1 MSAPTGH
8 RTAAAGA
15 VLRATADRDGLAPLY
30 GRDAEQAA
38 LLHMVTRLASGTSGV
53 TVLHGTPGS
62 GRSRLL
68 RRGTALARSVG
79 VQVLTAQGSPSRTG
93 VAYGVVEQLLAR
105 PARAAGATAPALT
118 ALSGLSGPTGAA
130 GAAVV
135 SGGSAGHQGFPGS
148 SGTAGTTGF
157 SGSAAAAAGGAAD
170 TGAGCAGAVRCRALL
185 AVAHRPTLLAVDD
198 VQWADAGSL
207 DVLAGLLRRLGA
219 APLGVL
225 LTVTGARGEFPDAC
239 AGLLDQAAALQD
251 GRGLLL
257 ELGPLGPGATQ
268 ALCADAGVPAP
279 PPSDTAWWTRAARLT
294 GGNPWLLRHTLDEL
308 RREPGDLTEERT
320 RAGFACA
327 VGTAREQRAAESAAA
342 LTPGPLALL
351 RGLAVSRGLVPVERV
366 AALVGLD
373 GSRVGGLLREL
384 RVSGLIDFRD
394 PPRPRLTDR
403 TAGLLAGVDG
413 EARRRLHTEAARWA
427 HRCDADEEA
436 LAGLLLT
443 TVPLGEPWVP
453 PVLRRAARGLLGRGE
468 VTGATELLER
478 ALREPLAPAERAE
491 VLLEAAEAYTITA
504 PAAADRR
511 ISELLSGAP
520 APLVRTSAAD
530 LLLARGVPGS
540 VARGPDAWYRGAR
553 SAAAALGSPAGGTAG
568 TVAAGAARTAGPG
581 APTGETGE
589 TQDLW
594 SGGAVAPAGSGDAP
608 GPAVGAAV
616 LVARAWRQAVRG
628 EDAAAVTEM
637 CREVLRTTPLDG
649 ALFPRLTACC
659 ALSLADGHG
668 TARTALDATLAEA
681 RRRRSPSLVALGL
694 LLRAHLNLRA
704 GDPDTA
710 AHDLSA
716 SRDLVP
722 PHLWHPTRL
731 TTLRA
736 AELRLLVARERYED
750 AARLAAEEL
759 PPGAEESSPTIQL
772 LYARAQLWLCLG
784 RPGQALAEAEEC
796 GRRLAARGWANPSWV
811 PWRSLAALARLG
823 HGDRERAEELFA
835 EEIRLARRWGSDSA
849 YVWAE
854 SRHRL
859 GVPGQPSDRAGEGG
873 PHRYGRT
880 AAGRRAARA
889 LVVQEVA
896 GVRRGTWARC
906 GTPGPGA
913 AGDGG
918 GRVPP

>member
-1 MSAPTGH
+1 MSASAGH
-8 RTAAAGA
+8 RGAAAGA

-38 LLHMVTRLASGTSGV
+38 LLHMMTRLAAGASGV

-68 RRGTALARSVG
+68 RRGVALARSVG
-79 VQVLTAQGSPSRTG
+79 VQVLTAQGSPSRAD

-105 PARAAGATAPALT
+105 PARAAGATASTLSAL
-118 ALSGLSGPTGAA
+118 AGLSGASAAPSGLASGSGAALGDGPTGSAA
-130 GAAVV
+130 G
-135 SGGSAGHQGFPGS
+135 GGAGEASAGS
-148 SGTAGTTGF
+148 SG
-157 SGSAAAAAGGAAD
+157 
-170 TGAGCAGAVRCRALL
+170 AVLRCRALL

-239 AGLLDQAAALQD
+239 AVLLDQAAALQD

-257 ELGPLGPGATQ
+257 ELGPLGPDATQ

-279 PPSDTAWWTRAARLT
+279 PPSDTAWWMRAARLSR
-294 GGNPWLLRHTLDEL
+294 GNPWLLRHALDEL

-320 RAGFACA
+320 RTGFARA
-327 VGTAREQRAAESAAA
+327 VDAACEQRAAESAAA
-342 LTPGPLALL
+342 LARAPLALL
-351 RGLAVSRGLVPVERV
+351 RGLAVCRGLVPLERV

-373 GSRVGGLLREL
+373 DDRVGGLLREL

-403 TAGLLAGVDG
+403 TAVLLAGLDG
-413 EARRRLHTEAARWA
+413 EARRRLHAEAARWA

-436 LAGLLLT
+436 LARLLLT

-453 PVLRRAARGLLGRGE
+453 SVLRRAARGLLARGE
-468 VTGATELLER
+468 VTGATDVLER
-478 ALREPLAPAERAE
+478 ALLEPLAPAERAE
-491 VLLEAAEAYTITA
+491 VLLEASEAYTMTA

-511 ISELLSGAP
+511 LSELLSGAP
-520 APLVRTSAAD
+520 ASRVRTSAAD
-530 LLLARGVPGS
+530 LLLTLGAYGPVAPGQ
-540 VARGPDAWYRGAR
+540 ATWYRGAR
-553 SAAAALGSPAGGTAG
+553 PAAAVAAGQGGVPGPRAAGDAQDVAGATDAWDTAVAAAASADGG
-568 TVAAGAARTAGPG
+568 
-581 APTGETGE
+581 
-589 TQDLW
+589 
-594 SGGAVAPAGSGDAP
+594 AP
-608 GPAVGAAV
+608 GPAVGAAL

-637 CREVLRTTPLDG
+637 CREVLRTAPLDG
-649 ALFPRLTACC
+649 SLFPRLTACC

-668 TARTALDATLAEA
+668 TARTALDVTLAEA
-681 RRRRSPSLVALGL
+681 RRRRSPSLVTLGL

-710 AHDLSA
+710 AHDLCA
-716 SRDLVP
+716 SRDLIP
-722 PHLWHPTRL
+722 PQLWHPARL

-736 AELRLLVARERYED
+736 AELQLLVVRERYEE

-772 LYARAQLWLCLG
+772 LYNRAQLWLCLG
-784 RPGQALAEAEEC
+784 RTGQALAEAEEC

-823 HGDRERAEELFA
+823 CGDRARAEELFA
-835 EEIRLARRWGSDSA
+835 EETRLARRWGSDSA

-854 SRHRL
+854 LRRQS
-859 GVPGQPSDRAGEGG
+859 GVPGQSSDRTGEGG
-873 PHRYGRT
+873 PHWSGRT
-880 AAGRRAARA
+880 AAGRRSVRAVVAQEAAG
-889 LVVQEVA
+889 L
-896 GVRRGTWARC
+896 RRGTSARS
-906 GTPGPGA
+906 GTPAPGA